1 MLFRSFIALPLTED
15 SRNRLAELIDFY
27 QAQDKYNEISWPNSE
42 NYHITLA
49 FLGDQLSS
57 DLERLAEQL
66 NFSEPPNIDI
76 GFNTREL
83 SYFPYH
89 SRPKALAVI
98 LKLDSEIEQ
107 LKHYTDQT
115 LRRCGISYD
124 KRKFIPHITLGRIRG
139 RKSPNLVIP
148 PRYIDIDLHCSG
160 LTLFH
165 SDLRSDGA
173 VYTPIFTINSESNRF
188 DELNDTWI

>member
-1 MLFRSFIALPLTED
+1 MLFRSFIALQLTEG

-42 NYHITLA
+42 NYHVTLA

-76 GFNTREL
+76 NFNACEL

-98 LKLDSEIEQ
+98 LKLDSKIER
-107 LKHYTDQT
+107 LKSYTDQT
-115 LRRCGISYD
+115 LRSCGISYD

-139 RKSPNLVIP
+139 RKTPNLVIP
-148 PRYIDIDLHCSG
+148 PRYIDLDLDCSG

-188 DELNDTWI
+188 DELNDTWT